1 MHAAQVAGGAATST
15 GLLDGGIIAVLVF
28 LFLHHVKNLP
38 GSYKIGLIVGNLA
51 FLGLS
56 LLSSF
61 EVLTAFFTLFVI
73 NLLAFAVIGIIQG
86 RGEKRLSELEEQLV
100 DALLILSGSLKAGR
114 SLEQGFDLVQKSLP
128 PPISQEFFLVLQNQS
143 LGMPFERSLRQMLER
158 VPSKDFRL
166 FVTATL
172 FQRETGGNIISLY
185 DQIIAAVADRKKMR
199 GKVESMS
206 VQGRYSAYIIAT
218 LPVALFA
225 VMAVMNPEY
234 VSVFWQVSWAK
245 SLFVLAIVLE
255 VTGIIVI
262 KGILNRK
269 VG

>member
-1 MHAAQVAGGAATST
+1 MASTSV
-15 GLLDGGIIAVLVF
+15 LDASIIIVLVF

-38 GSYKIGLIVGNLA
+38 GSYKLGLIVGNLG
-51 FLGLS
+51 FLVFAVVSGAQMLA
-56 LLSSF
+56 
-61 EVLTAFFTLFVI
+61 AFFTLFVI
-73 NLLAFAVIGIIQG
+73 NLIAFAVVGVLRG
-86 RGEKRLSELEEQLV
+86 RETRRMQELEEQLV

-128 PPISQEFFLVLQNQS
+128 PPIKQEFFLVLQNQS
-143 LGMPFERSLRQMLER
+143 LGMPFDKALKQMLDR

-185 DQIIAAVADRKKMR
+185 DQIIQAVAERKKMR
-199 GKVESMS
+199 GKVDSMS
-206 VQGRYSAYIIAT
+206 VQGRYSAYVIAT

-225 VMAVMNPEY
+225 VLAVMNPEY
-234 VSVFWQVSWAK
+234 VSVFWTVGWAK

-262 KGILNRK
+262 RGILNRK
-269 VG
+269 VA

>member
-1 MHAAQVAGGAATST
+1 MDAVQVAGGAAATT
-15 GLLDGGIIAVLVF
+15 GLLDGIIIAVLIF

-51 FLGLS
+51 FLGVS

-61 EVLTAFFTLFVI
+61 ELLAAFFTLFVI
-73 NLLAFAVIGIIQG
+73 NLLAFAVIGIVRG
-86 RGEKRLSELEEQLV
+86 RETRRLAELEEQLV

-185 DQIIAAVADRKKMR
+185 DQIIAAVGERKKMR
-199 GKVESMS
+199 GKVESLT
-206 VQGRYSAYIIAT
+206 VQGRYSAYVIAT
-218 LPVALFA
+218 LPIALFA
-225 VMAVMNPEY
+225 ALGMLNPEY
-234 VSVFWQVSWAK
+234 VSVFWRVDWAK

-255 VTGIIVI
+255 VSGIIVI
-262 KGILNRK
+262 RGILNRK
-269 VG
+269 VA

>member
-1 MHAAQVAGGAATST
+1 
-15 GLLDGGIIAVLVF
+15 
-28 LFLHHVKNLP
+28 
-38 GSYKIGLIVGNLA
+38 
-51 FLGLS
+51 
-56 LLSSF
+56 
-61 EVLTAFFTLFVI
+61 
-73 NLLAFAVIGIIQG
+73 
-86 RGEKRLSELEEQLV
+86 V

-128 PPISQEFFLVLQNQS
+128 PPIKQEFFLVLQNQS
-143 LGMPFERSLRQMLER
+143 LGMPFDKALKQMLDR

-185 DQIIAAVADRKKMR
+185 DQIIQAVAERKKMR
-199 GKVESMS
+199 GKVDSMS
-206 VQGRYSAYIIAT
+206 VQGRYSAYVIAT

-225 VMAVMNPEY
+225 IMAVMNPEY
-234 VSVFWQVSWAK
+234 VGVFWSVPWAK

-262 KGILNRK
+262 RGILNRK
-269 VG
+269 VA